1 MAQQPVFLPHLTIA
15 QAAAPHD
22 TLVAITVAVIGGAAI
37 VFPSLALLFRLTL
50 AGRLGYTDGAPAAP
64 TPVAAV
70 LSASTP
76 GLLVRV
82 AAACLLVSLAFLTA
96 ADARW
101 AHVIGV
107 TALLVFIVTGFL
119 AATPNELA
127 RTTTSEH
134 NRG

>member
-1 MAQQPVFLPHLTIA
+1 M
-15 QAAAPHD
+15 
-22 TLVAITVAVIGGAAI
+22 
-37 VFPSLALLFRLTL
+37 
-50 AGRLGYTDGAPAAP
+50 
-64 TPVAAV
+64 

-107 TALLVFIVTGFL
+107 SALLVFIVTGFL
-119 AATPNELA
+119 AAAPAELA
-127 RTTTSEH
+127 QTSASRE
-134 NRG
+134 NRAE